1 MAISLEFLEYQ
12 HDELPS
18 EQGVMFLML
27 RLMGMFRKGYTEDHL
42 ENHTWCV
49 SLSHNIFKQEKKT
62 KEKMYSVVGLNC
74 KENKALGDLIL
85 WKFAYGKNREENSL
99 WAWNQSKGI

>member
-42 ENHTWCV
+42 ENHT
-49 SLSHNIFKQEKKT
+49 
-62 KEKMYSVVGLNC
+62 
-74 KENKALGDLIL
+74 
-85 WKFAYGKNREENSL
+85 
-99 WAWNQSKGI
+99 